1 MSSNDRLSHGDLE
14 ELLPWH
20 AAGTLDSHEAAEV
33 ERAIAADP
41 EFARRFALVREELT
55 ETILLNESLGAPSA
69 RAMETLFRAID
80 QDRKVVRRAATSPGL
95 GARIAEFFSPRALAW
110 TASAAVV
117 IVMLQAGV
125 IARLALE
132 EQDGSAKVAAT
143 SLAAAPVEPKSF
155 EVASA
160 PPAVTTRGLQIGS
173 YALVQFAPQ
182 ASMADVNK
190 FLDGRGAAIVDG
202 PKPGGFYRVRVAQG
216 SLSRQEFGRVLKEME
231 AAKSIVSSALP
242 VE

>member
-1 MSSNDRLSHGDLE
+1 MNANNRLSPGDLE

-20 AAGTLDSHEAAEV
+20 AAGTLDSQEAAEV
-33 ERAIAADP
+33 ERAMAADP
-41 EFARRFALVREELT
+41 ELARRFALVREELT

-80 QDRKVVRRAATSPGL
+80 QDRRVVRRAVSGPSLA
-95 GARIAEFFSPRALAW
+95 ARIAEFFSPRMLAW

-132 EQDGSAKVAAT
+132 EQDAKPAAT
-143 SLAAAPVEPKSF
+143 AMAPSSY

-160 PPAVTTRGLQIGS
+160 PVTRGFQIGTF
-173 YALVQFAPQ
+173 ALVQFAPQ
-182 ASMADVNK
+182 ASMAEVNK
-190 FLDGRGAAIVDG
+190 FLDARNAAIVDG
-202 PKPGGFYRVRVAQG
+202 PKPGGFYRVRVADG
-216 SLSRQEFGRVLKEME
+216 SLSPQELGRVVRDL
-231 AAKSIVSSALP
+231 AAQKSIVSSAVP
-242 VE
+242 TQ

>member
-1 MSSNDRLSHGDLE
+1 MNSNDRLSHGDLE

-41 EFARRFALVREELT
+41 ELARRFALVREEVT

-80 QDRKVVRRAATSPGL
+80 QDRKVVRRAATSPSL

-132 EQDGSAKVAAT
+132 EQDGGAKVAAA
-143 SLAAAPVEPKSF
+143 SPAAASIETPSYQT
-155 EVASA
+155 ASA
-160 PPAVTTRGLQIGS
+160 PTVTTRGIQVAS

-182 ASMADVNK
+182 ASMAEVNK
-190 FLDGRGAAIVDG
+190 FLDARGAAIVDG
-202 PKPGGFYRVRVAQG
+202 PKANGVYRVRVAQG
-216 SLSRQEFGRVLKEME
+216 SVSRQELGRLVKEME
-231 AAKSIVSSALP
+231 AAKTIVSFVAP
-242 VE
+242 E